1 MKLVRRSDTVTFTTK
16 GQVVIPLPLRRRFE
30 IEEGTRATLTVTE
43 EGILLKPITPATIRL
58 ARGMIAKKAGD
69 KAFAGEWA
77 EHKRRE
83 IELEAR

>member
-30 IEEGTRATLTVTE
+30 IEEGTRATLSVTKN
-43 EGILLKPITPATIRL
+43 GILLKPITPATIRL
-58 ARGMIAKKAGD
+58 ARGIVAKKPGD
-69 KAFAGEWA
+69 KAFAEEWA

-83 IELEAR
+83 LALEDK